1 MEPLKEL
8 LMVICAESN
17 HSRGVFMSRVNRTKN
32 RLMGIWNDLDE
43 AYERMERS
51 LEKLSAMSNLSDGL
65 EQEMNNFDI
74 SAISSL
80 KQHVEIMLGDEAFKV

>member
-1 MEPLKEL
+1 ME
-8 LMVICAESN
+8 V
-17 HSRGVFMSRVNRTKN
+17 
-32 RLMGIWNDLDE
+32 WNDLDE

-51 LEKLSAMSNLSDGL
+51 LEKLSSMSNLPDDL

-80 KQHVEIMLGDEAFKV
+80 KQHVEIMLGDEAFIVR

>member
-1 MEPLKEL
+1 MARINKTQ
-8 LMVICAESN
+8 
-17 HSRGVFMSRVNRTKN
+17 G
-32 RLMGIWNDLDE
+32 RLMEVWNDLDE
-43 AYERMERS
+43 AYERMESS
-51 LEKLSAMSNLSDGL
+51 LEKLSSMSNLPDDL

>member
-1 MEPLKEL
+1 
-8 LMVICAESN
+8 
-17 HSRGVFMSRVNRTKN
+17 MSRINKTKN
-32 RLMGIWNDLDE
+32 RLMEVWNDLDE

-51 LEKLSAMSNLSDGL
+51 LEKLSSMSNLPDDL